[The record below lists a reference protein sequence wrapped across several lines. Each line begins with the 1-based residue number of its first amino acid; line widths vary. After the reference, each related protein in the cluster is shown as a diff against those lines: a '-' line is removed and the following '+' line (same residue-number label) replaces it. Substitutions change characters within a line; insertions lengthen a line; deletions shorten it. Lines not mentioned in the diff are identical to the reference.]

1 MKPDSLSFRCC
12 RGCMVLLYLMSAQV
26 MYGNRAELTVCG
38 KTGCLLS

>member
-1 MKPDSLSFRCC
+1 
-12 RGCMVLLYLMSAQV
+12 MSAQV